1 MPARKKLLT
10 SSVSRKG
17 ISTEVVAIFLF
28 LACCILAPGCHPC
41 ALVGWGCDLAANPLY
56 YPQSRLNCS
65 KSLSLSSVLAGQRY
79 PQSNDQTG
87 AHYPDCEIHVGD
99 MVLDVCQ
106 NWFSHFECSLARVIF
121 GMLAHF
127 RKVNSFWIRILFG
140 MLTYFWNA
148 NSKWMRTQNNEFAAS
163 RKWVRISKVS

>member
-56 YPQSRLNCS
+56 YPQSRLNSS

-87 AHYPDCEIHVGD
+87 ATIQTVKSMLEIWCLMFVKID
-99 MVLDVCQ
+99 L
-106 NWFSHFECSLARVIF
+106 VI
-121 GMLAHF
+121 LS
-127 RKVNSFWIRILFG
+127 V
-140 MLTYFWNA
+140 
-148 NSKWMRTQNNEFAAS
+148 
-163 RKWVRISKVS
+163 V